1 MKKWIT
7 ILLLSLVVT
16 LSGCVNEETNKE
28 ELQNHED
35 VLSLDNAKL
44 EKFVV
49 RSGDITFYTLSDTS
63 KNQHIKFQIESD
75 KPITIFVVPSKNEFD
90 ALQNGKEFYY
100 FPELSRQDILSFT
113 GDGVIP
119 PTSYIVIIN
128 NGEEDA
134 QVSFKFVSIDT
145 DENAL
150 NPIKSSPLQFNEKTQ
165 KNVEVANLEVLT
177 TYYEP
182 YPLAF
187 YNVFYELGEPDIT
200 FEITN
205 NGDEPITVRLTSE
218 YQGYSNKA
226 ITTETIMPG
235 ETKEINQTIPLIKDK
250 IKQIKTKTKFSL
262 HYKIE
267 YDDNGE
273 WKTYDE
279 QTVMIDVYPM
289 DTMVWAIKDD
299 EGNEIPMYEYVA
311 VFVTPKDN
319 AIMELLGIAKEYHPE
334 RTLAGYQY
342 QGNDLEGWRE
352 YTNLQIKAI
361 YDALKYEYGMSYVN
375 TPIAYGKDAVQK
387 VKLPRETLATGSGN
401 CIDGAVLFASA
412 IEALGMHPYIVI
424 VPGHAFVAWDIDGT
438 GRYIEALETTMVGS
452 ADFEDALNYGN
463 MELEEYWDAL
473 TDDDPWNGQIIDIK
487 ECRELGILP
496 ME

>member
-226 ITTETIMPG
+226 ITT
-235 ETKEINQTIPLIKDK
+235 
-250 IKQIKTKTKFSL
+250 
-262 HYKIE
+262 
-267 YDDNGE
+267 
-273 WKTYDE
+273 
-279 QTVMIDVYPM
+279 
-289 DTMVWAIKDD
+289 
-299 EGNEIPMYEYVA
+299 
-311 VFVTPKDN
+311 
-319 AIMELLGIAKEYHPE
+319 
-334 RTLAGYQY
+334 
-342 QGNDLEGWRE
+342 
-352 YTNLQIKAI
+352 
-361 YDALKYEYGMSYVN
+361 
-375 TPIAYGKDAVQK
+375 
-387 VKLPRETLATGSGN
+387 
-401 CIDGAVLFASA
+401 
-412 IEALGMHPYIVI
+412 
-424 VPGHAFVAWDIDGT
+424 
-438 GRYIEALETTMVGS
+438 
-452 ADFEDALNYGN
+452 
-463 MELEEYWDAL
+463 
-473 TDDDPWNGQIIDIK
+473 
-487 ECRELGILP
+487 
-496 ME
+496 